1 MTETNNYLH
10 FYLKLE
16 LTFWL
21 TIEHCKAYI
30 SLIFSVRFYN
40 LFLCVQLN
48 TVKLQIESATLFKIW
63 HFRRDSNR
71 VRIVFEWGLY
81 FLIYFKS
88 SKNLTKLAVNSSK
101 MMKNIANLIWF
112 FYINIELTIYYVA
125 KSCQISFFGQTKD

>member
-48 TVKLQIESATLFKIW
+48 TEV
-63 HFRRDSNR
+63 
-71 VRIVFEWGLY
+71 
-81 FLIYFKS
+81 IYF
-88 SKNLTKLAVNSSK
+88 
-101 MMKNIANLIWF
+101 
-112 FYINIELTIYYVA
+112 IETA
-125 KSCQISFFGQTKD
+125 